1 MIYVDVC
8 GEAFDLHD
16 VAKEIADYVS
26 QQQKTTVEVRW
37 RDDSGDH
44 KIVKSEKGWVSQE
57 E

>member
-8 GEAFDLHD
+8 GEVFDLHD

-44 KIVKSEKGWVSQE
+44 KIVKSEKGWVHE
-57 E
+57 ED